1 MSNKNRFYTK
11 IVSPNFELKYNTSIN
26 EIETKMIKLIRYSNP
41 NKEYKTLFV
50 WPEGIFTGYS
60 FEEIYKFKDLINQN
74 FSNNHLILFG
84 INTVDQVNGNYFNS
98 LIIINNKFE
107 IIGKYNKTKLV
118 PFGEFLPYETFFNK
132 FGLKKITQGYGS
144 FSKGR
149 DQGNIIISDLNILP
163 LICYEII
170 FPELVQNSDEK
181 TNLIVNISE
190 DGWFGDSIGPHQ
202 HFAKSIFRAV
212 ENNVFLV
219 RSANKGISV
228 ILNNKGQIVRRLNT
242 GETGS
247 IEMNIPLIKSQFK
260 NKNDL
265 IFFILLFTYLVIFF
279 SYRNKNNGK

>member
-26 EIETKMIKLIRYSNP
+26 EIETKIIKLIRYSNP

-107 IIGKYNKTKLV
+107 IISKYNKTKLV

>member
-107 IIGKYNKTKLV
+107 IISKYNKTKLV

>member
-1 MSNKNRFYTK
+1 MENFY
-11 IVSPNFELKYNTSIN
+11 PLNF
-26 EIETKMIKLIRYSNP
+26 
-41 NKEYKTLFV
+41 F
-50 WPEGIFTGYS
+50 
-60 FEEIYKFKDLINQN
+60 
-74 FSNNHLILFG
+74 FS
-84 INTVDQVNGNYFNS
+84 
-98 LIIINNKFE
+98 
-107 IIGKYNKTKLV
+107 
-118 PFGEFLPYETFFNK
+118 K
-132 FGLKKITQGYGS
+132 FGLKKITQGYQS
-144 FSKGR
+144 FSSGSKR
-149 DQGNIIISDLNILP
+149 EIINIYNKNFLP

-247 IEMNIPLIKSQFK
+247 I
-260 NKNDL
+260 
-265 IFFILLFTYLVIFF
+265 
-279 SYRNKNNGK
+279 

>member
-107 IIGKYNKTKLV
+107 IISKYNKTKLV

-132 FGLKKITQGYGS
+132 FGLKKLHKDMDLS
-144 FSKGR
+144 LKG
-149 DQGNIIISDLNILP
+149 
-163 LICYEII
+163 EI
-170 FPELVQNSDEK
+170 
-181 TNLIVNISE
+181 
-190 DGWFGDSIGPHQ
+190 
-202 HFAKSIFRAV
+202 RA
-212 ENNVFLV
+212 
-219 RSANKGISV
+219 I
-228 ILNNKGQIVRRLNT
+228 
-242 GETGS
+242 
-247 IEMNIPLIKSQFK
+247 
-260 NKNDL
+260 
-265 IFFILLFTYLVIFF
+265 
-279 SYRNKNNGK
+279 